1 MLWIPIKTHSLIAGG
16 CCTLGFSPSVSDGQ
30 FNSEERPHHLRSDG
44 ERQWPR
50 HDLVD
55 PHHPVA
61 AAGGGGRCRALL
73 QQELPT
79 TRHKAVFDLD
89 REQVAD
95 NIILILESLIISH
108 TRDDQINNVKVWMAP
123 IKSIKANKVI
133 GAAQPN

>member
-1 MLWIPIKTHSLIAGG
+1 MHSLIPGG
-16 CCTLGFSPSVSDGQ
+16 CCTLGFSSSISDGQ
-30 FNSEERPHHLRSDG
+30 FYAEERPYHLRSDG
-44 ERQWPR
+44 EGQWPR

-89 REQVAD
+89 GEQVAD

-108 TRDDQINNVKVWMAP
+108 TRDDQINNVKLWMAP
-123 IKSIKANKVI
+123 IKSIKATKVI